1 MSQSSSNNKWME
13 FPKDNTIYQLD
24 VTFKDE
30 SINSENELD
39 KYKVIHYA
47 AYYNNNEWVDAN
59 SFDHINMAGSFQISF
74 KEWY

>member
-1 MSQSSSNNKWME
+1 MSQNNSQWMD
-13 FPKDNTIYQLD
+13 FPKENTVYQLD

-30 SINSENELD
+30 TVSPENELD

-47 AYYNNNEWVDAN
+47 AYYHNNDWVDAN
-59 SFDHINMAGSFQISF
+59 SFDHINTTDSFQISF